1 MVEGANARRPL
12 VRPGLR
18 RLLLWIAPVLLA
30 IATWQIWDAIEAA
43 RVQRAIAHAFPEGLI
58 EPQGSW
64 DEENAA
70 RYYVAASSA
79 VIWPS
84 DSRVQSSG
92 VTWGVREAL
101 LTGDTRAVAGSD
113 QAFALAEQ
121 NQLSL
126 DLVERARRLPFGAF
140 RPGTEFNYRFSGL
153 TEVAQLGAFKTLDAL
168 RRGDGA
174 AAGTAL
180 VARVRLLRA
189 LEAENGLFGAA
200 RMAVELQGIAIDV
213 ALLLGRTRQPDAVL
227 DDVSRALDD
236 LPGSDVDRVIAGA
249 SKGRLDTLRAII
261 DGRSWSIGGLLARPV
276 IRHHLAANMNVT
288 ADARQAGRLPWPDRI
303 AAMNAIPERRSWL
316 PELVPFIGAWRLQPL
331 FRDLIPRVGIG
342 VASSRCARL
351 ALAIERHRRSR
362 GGLPERLT
370 DLDWEGPR
378 DVFIDPFTG
387 RPLQYV
393 RSSDGYAL
401 YSVGPDAR
409 DDGGKIFPQRVNGRP
424 PGTGPTL
431 DIGVALSAKTS
442 PSN

>member
-1 MVEGANARRPL
+1 
-12 VRPGLR
+12 
-18 RLLLWIAPVLLA
+18 LWVAPVLVA
-30 IATWQIWDAIEAA
+30 IAAWQIWDAIEAG
-43 RVQRAIAHAFPEGLI
+43 RVEREIALAFPDGLV

-126 DLVERARRLPFGAF
+126 DLIERARGLPFGAF

-153 TEVAQLGAFKTLDAL
+153 TEVARLGAFKTLDAL
-168 RRGDGA
+168 RRGDA
-174 AAGTAL
+174 VAAGTSL

-189 LEAENGLFGAA
+189 FEAENGLFGAA
-200 RMAVELQGIAIDV
+200 RMAVELQGIAIDA

-227 DDVSRALDD
+227 NDLSRSLDD
-236 LPGSDVDRVIAGA
+236 LAGGDVDRVIVGAGR
-249 SKGRLDTLRAII
+249 GRLDTLRAII
-261 DGRSWSIGGLLARPV
+261 DGRPWSIGRLLARPV
-276 IRHHLAANMNVT
+276 IRHHLAANMKVT
-288 ADARQAGRLPWPDRI
+288 ADARKAGRLPWPDRI
-303 AAMNAIPERRSWL
+303 AAMHAISEGRSSL

-331 FRDLIPRVGIG
+331 FRDLVPRVGIG
-342 VASSRCARL
+342 VASARCARL
-351 ALAIERHRRSR
+351 AVAIERHRRAR
-362 GGLPERLT
+362 GAWPERLT
-370 DLDWEGPR
+370 DLDWKGPR
-378 DVFIDPFTG
+378 DVLVDPFTG
-387 RPLQYV
+387 RPLQY
-393 RSSDGYAL
+393 RLTSEGYTL

-431 DIGVALSAKTS
+431 DVGVALSVNTILT
-442 PSN
+442 